1 MFKRNGI
8 KVKQKKYSNFLGQ
21 RRNGCYRSGEGATS
35 LVTEKIKGAVEK
47 SMVHYLKNFIKI
59 SQPAQYIVDEINKV
73 NLQRVFYLSLISIPM
88 RIIAII
94 NFITKTSTGN
104 ENELKWRMGIITS
117 HIVFL
122 VITVILGGI
131 SHQLSKRSKPNYLF
145 TAIPLAMVFVVLLVG
160 TVITSVDQLVTPS
173 ITPFLISCA
182 AVGAIF
188 LLRPFHSI
196 LVFLFSYLIYHF
208 ALGYTQLDAS
218 VLLSNRINGLTATFL
233 GVLLS
238 LILWRSNVI
247 NLQQKERIARQ
258 QMQLEAKNKELQRLA
273 NYDSLTGLI
282 NRRYFEEKIAYEISR
297 IKRYGQEACLV
308 IFDID
313 NFKSINDKYGHPVGD
328 EILKKFASLLK
339 AQLRKTDIIAR
350 IGGEEFAALLL
361 NADKKTGKLV
371 AEKIRKSIEEEV
383 FYIDDL
389 GIKVT
394 VSMGITV
401 LSDDTDSYE
410 EGYKFAD
417 KALYRAKAKGKNRID
432 IELKGN

>member
-1 MFKRNGI
+1 M
-8 KVKQKKYSNFLGQ
+8 
-21 RRNGCYRSGEGATS
+21 
-35 LVTEKIKGAVEK
+35 
-47 SMVHYLKNFIKI
+47 
-59 SQPAQYIVDEINKV
+59 
-73 NLQRVFYLSLISIPM
+73 
-88 RIIAII
+88 
-94 NFITKTSTGN
+94 
-104 ENELKWRMGIITS
+104 
-117 HIVFL
+117 
-122 VITVILGGI
+122 
-131 SHQLSKRSKPNYLF
+131 
-145 TAIPLAMVFVVLLVG
+145 
-160 TVITSVDQLVTPS
+160 
-173 ITPFLISCA
+173 
-182 AVGAIF
+182 
-188 LLRPFHSI
+188 
-196 LVFLFSYLIYHF
+196 
-208 ALGYTQLDAS
+208 
-218 VLLSNRINGLTATFL
+218 
-233 GVLLS
+233 
-238 LILWRSNVI
+238 ILWRSNVI

-394 VSMGITV
+394 VSMAITV

-417 KALYRAKAKGKNRID
+417 KALYRAKQKVNRID